1 MAAQVLVL
9 NASREPLHICSWR
22 RALVLLYKGKAVT
35 VEANGTQVRP
45 GVPGPSVIMLCDYVR
60 VPYTAVA
67 VSRTNVLHRD
77 NYTCQYCGVKR
88 NNLTLDHVLPRCRG
102 GRDTWENL
110 VAACNSCNERKG
122 DRLPLEARMT
132 LLKRPVRPANK
143 LAFEVSKH
151 CRRKYGAGW
160 LKYLDSAYT
169 T

>member
-9 NASREPLHICSWR
+9 NASREPLHICSRR
-22 RALVLLYKGKAVT
+22 RAVVLMYKGKAVAI
-35 VEANGTQVRP
+35 EHKGAEINGVA
-45 GVPGPSVIMLCDYVR
+45 GPSVIMLCDYVR
-60 VPYTAVA
+60 IPYTKVA
-67 VSRTNVLHRD
+67 LNRSNVLHRD

-122 DRLPLEARMT
+122 HRLPREAGMT
-132 LLKRPVRPANK
+132 LFRRPVRPNNR

-160 LKYLDSAYT
+160 LKYLEQHD
-169 T
+169 